1 MPLIAS
7 PANEWQTFFTVL
19 KHAQHISAEV
29 VGPERKTMITLDMDL
44 YMRALKLQRLS
55 PDLQNKLILRIGEFH
70 TVLCALRAV
79 GSSIENSGIDDAWV
93 ECGLYGPA
101 TVRQIIEGKHMKRAL
116 KAHALTVE
124 VLYDLLFEE
133 CEISKLQ
140 ETIKSNIGSLSE
152 SANNV
157 DYEMAKEAH
166 REVTSATINSG
177 FKEDFLQDAV
187 FTSV

>member
-1 MPLIAS
+1 MADIFHS
-7 PANEWQTFFTVL
+7 SETCTTYKCRGSWSRTENHDYFG
-19 KHAQHISAEV
+19 H
-29 VGPERKTMITLDMDL
+29 GPVYE
-44 YMRALKLQRLS
+44 
-55 PDLQNKLILRIGEFH
+55 
-70 TVLCALRAV
+70 
-79 GSSIENSGIDDAWV
+79 GSQ
-93 ECGLYGPA
+93 A
-101 TVRQIIEGKHMKRAL
+101 TKATIEGKHMKRAF

-133 CEISKLQ
+133 CEMSKLQ
-140 ETIKSNIGSLSE
+140 EIIKSNIGFLSE